1 MGSTFLCRIETMNM
15 LNSHDSLRV
24 ALNPKSIAVI
34 GASDNP
40 NKVGGRP
47 LRFLTQF
54 GFAGKIYPINP
65 TRTETQ
71 GLRTWPSLQDLPEV
85 PELVIVAVAGEA
97 AFQALDECG
106 AAGVKI
112 AVVMTGGLTESDPV
126 HGKEKE
132 RVMVERARAQGM
144 RIIGP
149 NSQGIAN
156 FGTGAI
162 ASFST
167 MFVEIQPA
175 DGPVGIV
182 SQSGAMSVVPYGIL
196 RRRGIGVRHSHAT
209 GNDCDVTACEMAS
222 IVAEDPALKVLLLYL
237 EGLPDP
243 HNLARTAAV
252 ARDRGLPIIAIKGGR
267 TAAGRAAAQSHTG
280 ALASEDRVVD
290 AFFAQHGILRVKDTR
305 ELVDGVELYLK
316 GWQPRGRRI
325 VAISTSGATC
335 VMAADAADASGLS
348 LTRLGTKTTAALR
361 AALPPIA
368 VANNPVDLTGAML
381 TDSSLF
387 GRTLDALSPD
397 PDIDAFFIGI
407 PVSGAGYDV
416 GRYARDA
423 AACMTTT
430 GKPVIFSA
438 VQPNVAAA
446 FRDEGV
452 PTFETET
459 DAVQALGRYIRH
471 RELMDGVR
479 ARAQQGMIPPTDIH
493 TPSSRPSRMLDEV
506 DSMALLA
513 QSGLSVVPHRKCYSE
528 EEAVA
533 AFAAL
538 GSPVVVKGC
547 SAEVAHKTDLGL
559 VRLNISSETT
569 VRQAWREMKEALK
582 KSGTHAAE
590 VVVAC
595 MARGLQEMMIGA
607 HRDPVFG
614 PVVVF
619 GAGGKYVEAM
629 PDVRLLLPPFARSEV
644 LKELESLRM
653 APLLGGVRGE
663 PALDIGAFADAVM
676 QVQQMMADREQ
687 DIGSI
692 DINPLLLSAAGEGC
706 VAVDAVVF
714 RPS

>member
-1 MGSTFLCRIETMNM
+1 MNI

-54 GFAGKIYPINP
+54 GFTGKIYPINP
-65 TRTETQ
+65 TRNETQ
-71 GLRTWPSLQDLPEV
+71 GLRTWPALQDLPEV
-85 PELVIVAVAGEA
+85 PELAIVAVAGEA

-112 AVVMTGGLTESDPV
+112 AVVMTGGLTESDPIN
-126 HGKEKE
+126 GKEKE
-132 RVMVERARAQGM
+132 RLMVQRARAHGM

-182 SQSGAMSVVPYGIL
+182 SQSGAMSVVPYGIV

-209 GNDCDVTACEMAS
+209 GNDCDVTACEMAA

-243 HNLARTAAV
+243 HQLAHAAAV
-252 ARDRGLPIIAIKGGR
+252 ARERGLPIIAIKGGR
-267 TAAGRAAAQSHTG
+267 TAAGQAAAQSHTG

-348 LTRLGTKTTAALR
+348 LTRLGAKTTAALR
-361 AALPPIA
+361 QALPPIA

-387 GRTLDALSPD
+387 GRTLAALSPD

-423 AACMTTT
+423 AACMETT

-438 VQPNVAAA
+438 AQPNVADA
-446 FRDEGV
+446 FREEGV

-459 DAVQALGRYIRH
+459 DAVQALARYIRH
-471 RELMDGVR
+471 RELMDTVR
-479 ARAQQGMIPPTDIH
+479 TRAQNGMAPPLGIH
-493 TPSSRPSRMLDEV
+493 TPSARSMRMLDEV
-506 DSMALLA
+506 ASMAMLA
-513 QSGLSVVPHRKCYSE
+513 QSGISVVPHRKCGSE
-528 EEAVA
+528 EEAAA

-538 GSPVVVKGC
+538 GAPVVVKGC
-547 SAEVAHKTDLGL
+547 SAEVAHKTELGL
-559 VRLNISSETT
+559 VRLNLMNETA
-569 VRQAWREMKEALK
+569 VREAWREMKTALEK
-582 KSGTHAAE
+582 NGLRTVE

-595 MARGLQEMMIGA
+595 MARGHQEMMIGA

-614 PVVVF
+614 SVIVF

-629 PDVRLLLPPFARSEV
+629 PDVRMLLPPFAHNDV

-653 APLLGGVRGE
+653 APLLAGVRGE

-676 QVQQMMADREQ
+676 HVQDLMMDRTM

-692 DINPLLLSAAGEGC
+692 DINPLLLGAAGDGY
-706 VAVDAVVF
+706 VAVDAVIF
-714 RPS
+714 RPD